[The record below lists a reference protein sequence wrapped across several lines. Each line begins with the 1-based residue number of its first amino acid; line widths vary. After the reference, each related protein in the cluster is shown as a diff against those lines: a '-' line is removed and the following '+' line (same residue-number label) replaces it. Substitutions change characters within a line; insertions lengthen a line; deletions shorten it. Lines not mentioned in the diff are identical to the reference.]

1 MTMIKQIIWLE
12 RKIIIVSLFLLMNF
26 GFSNAM
32 KLSASGPID
41 SNSSQQDIKITG
53 KVTDKNGGSLPGVSL
68 AVKGTTNGTNTDAN
82 GNYSLSNIPP
92 NSTLVF
98 SLLGMKKKEIEV
110 ESQTIINVVLEE
122 VTVDL
127 DQVVVVGYG
136 TVKKNDLTGSIATVS
151 TKDIKSTSI
160 LSADQAIQ
168 GRAPGVLVVNNSGAP
183 GSPVSIKI
191 RGIGSFGNTDPLYVV
206 DGMPVKDASFGKD
219 DNPSGINYLN
229 PNDIESIQVLK
240 DASSAAIY
248 GTRGAN
254 GVILIT
260 TKHGKSG
267 QMRVDIDN
275 YMGVQSLKRNVDV
288 MNSQQYAP
296 LYNQIKTDNLFDP
309 IEIPNLETTDW
320 IKEITRDAVVYNN
333 QVSISG
339 GTSGTNYF
347 MSVNNYNQNGIVEGS
362 GFNRQSFR
370 LNTDSQVKKW
380 LKTGVSLTL
389 MQSLRDRQTEGG
401 GGVISQAIKSD
412 PTVSVYDS
420 TGNWSYLPRT
430 GGNPVGQVER
440 NNYSYRTTRIQG
452 TVYVEI
458 ELLKNLK
465 YKLNAGLDR
474 SFGKKSDFQPA
485 FFIAGPE
492 SQAYNILYE
501 GQDMWNN
508 WLLENTLTYS
518 FVKNQHK
525 LDVLAGYTT
534 QSERKESYSMG
545 AYLPSTD
552 PDMRYYS
559 NVKLITDVT
568 MMNGD
573 ALEWALI
580 SQLGRLNYAYA
591 DKYLFTASVRR
602 DGSSRFGANKKYGVF
617 PSWSAA
623 WKISNEEF
631 FKNIDFLSS
640 INQLKLR
647 FGWGKVGNQN
657 IDAYA
662 YLGSVSNRP
671 DLGRNA
677 LQTYFGLP
685 KVAVPVYVDKTLSN
699 ADVGWETNAST
710 NLGLDVSFWA
720 NKLTMSLDLYNKN
733 TTDLLMTKP
742 LPLYFSQIDAL
753 FGYARVNLGSLNNKG
768 FEYAV
773 NYKKFEG
780 DFNYEITANF
790 SKNYNKMLEL
800 NGGQPPLS
808 GTTVV
813 KENLP
818 LGTFYGYKTEGIF
831 QDQND
836 INNHAYQ
843 TLRTA
848 PGDIKFKDINK
859 DGKID
864 ASDQTYIGNAFPG
877 FIYGFTFNFSYKGFD
892 LNVFTQGVQGNQIYN
907 QMRQNGLYNLALS
920 SNVSPDLLNAWG
932 QPLPDGTTVTNTD
945 IPRLG
950 KDWNG
955 NMRFSD
961 YYLEDGSYFRIKT
974 ITLGYTL
981 KNEWAKS
988 IKLSNLRVYVTA
1000 QNLFTFTKYSG
1011 FDPEIGQSNGWNS
1024 SPLDF
1029 GVDAGAYPQARMVMG
1044 GLSLSF

>member
-1 MTMIKQIIWLE
+1 MIKQIIWFE
-12 RKIIIVSLFLLMNF
+12 NKIIIASLFILMNL
-26 GFSNAM
+26 GFSSAM
-32 KLSASGPID
+32 KLSASEPTV
-41 SNSSQQDIKITG
+41 SNSSQQVIKITG
-53 KVTDKNGGSLPGVSL
+53 KVTDSSGSSLPGVSIVIL
-68 AVKGTTNGTNTDAN
+68 GTTNGTNTDAS
-82 GNYSLSNIPP
+82 GNYSLSNIPA

-98 SLLGMKKKEIEV
+98 SFVGMKKQEIV
-110 ESQTIINVVLEE
+110 IGSKTAINVVMVEE
-122 VTVDL
+122 SVDI

-136 TVKKNDLTGSIATVS
+136 TVKKSDLTGSITTVS
-151 TKDIKSTSI
+151 TKDMKNTSV

-168 GRAPGVLVVNNSGAP
+168 GRATGVLVVTNSGAP

-260 TKHGKSG
+260 TKRGKSG
-267 QMRVDIDN
+267 QMRVDVEN
-275 YMGVQSLKRNVDV
+275 YVGVQSLARNIDAL
-288 MNSQQYAP
+288 NAQQFAT
-296 LYNQIKTDNLFDP
+296 LYNEIKTDNLFDP
-309 IEIPNLETTDW
+309 AKISGLKTTDW
-320 IKEITRDAVVYNN
+320 IKKITRQAFVLNN

-339 GTSGTNYF
+339 GSNVTNYF
-347 MSVNNYNQNGIVEGS
+347 LSVNNYDQKGIVKGS
-362 GFNRQSFR
+362 GFNRQSIR
-370 LNTDSQVKKW
+370 LNTDSQVKSW
-380 LKTGVSLTL
+380 LKTGVSLTI
-389 MQSLRDRQTEGG
+389 MQSLRERQTEGG
-401 GGVISQAIKSD
+401 GGVISQALKSD
-412 PTVSVYDS
+412 PTSAVYDS

-430 GGNPVGQVER
+430 GGNPVGQIER
-440 NNYSYRTTRIQG
+440 NNYSYKTTRMQG
-452 TVYVEI
+452 SVYAEVEI
-458 ELLKNLK
+458 LKNLK
-465 YKLNAGLDR
+465 YRFNGGLDR
-474 SFGKKSDFQPA
+474 SFGKKTDFQPA

-492 SQAYNILYE
+492 SQAYNILNE

-508 WLLENTLTYS
+508 WLLENTLSYS
-518 FVKNQHK
+518 LTKGKHK
-525 LDVLAGYTT
+525 LDLLGGYTA
-534 QSERKESYSMG
+534 QFERKESYTMG
-545 AYLPSTD
+545 AYLPSSD

-559 NVKLITDVT
+559 NVKLMTDVT
-568 MMNGD
+568 MLNGD

-580 SQLGRLNYAYA
+580 SQLGRLNYAYE

-602 DGSSRFGANKKYGVF
+602 DGSSRFGANRKYGVF

-677 LQTYFGLP
+677 LVTFFGLP
-685 KVAVPVYVDKTLSN
+685 KVAMPVYVDKTLSN
-699 ADVGWETNAST
+699 SDVGWETNTST
-710 NLGLDVSFWA
+710 NLGLDVSFWR
-720 NKLTMSLDLYNKN
+720 NKLTMTLDLYNKN
-733 TTDLLMTKP
+733 TNDLLMTKP
-742 LPLYFSQIDAL
+742 LPMYFSRIDYL
-753 FGYARVNLGSLNNKG
+753 FGNARINLGSLNNKG

-773 NYKKFEG
+773 SYKSLEG
-780 DFNYEITANF
+780 DFNYEISANF
-790 SKNYNKMLEL
+790 SKNYNKMLAL

-813 KENLP
+813 KENVP
-818 LGTFYGYKTEGIF
+818 LGTFYGYKTEGLF
-831 QDQND
+831 KDQND

-848 PGDIKFKDINK
+848 PGDIKFKDLNK

-864 ASDQTYIGNAFPG
+864 GADQTYIGNAFPG
-877 FIYGFTFNFSYKGFD
+877 FIYGFTFNVSYKGFD
-892 LNVFTQGVQGNQIYN
+892 LNVFTQGVQGNMIYN
-907 QMRQNGLYNLALS
+907 QLRQNGLYNLALS

-932 QPLPDGTTVTNTD
+932 RPLPDGTTVTNTTV
-945 IPRLG
+945 PRLG
-950 KDWNG
+950 KDWNS

-981 KNEWAKS
+981 KKEWAQT